1 MRTTTLLRTGVI
13 VLALWQ
19 AGPALWAVVSP
30 EGFYSA
36 FPTPDHAWVSS
47 HPPYNEHLVRDLG
60 LAALQLVPVA
70 AVCVK
75 WPEPVFVRAV
85 LVASLVFSLPHMVY
99 HETHAAHTD
108 DLLWQRVAL
117 WLPILLAVSLLPLT
131 RVREKERSARP

>member
-1 MRTTTLLRTGVI
+1 MRTATLLRTGII

-30 EGFYSA
+30 EGFYWA
-36 FPTPDHAWVSS
+36 FPTPDHAWVSA

-75 WPEPVFVRAV
+75 WPQPVFVRAV
-85 LVASLVFSLPHMVY
+85 LIASLVFSLPHMVY
-99 HETHAAHTD
+99 HETHVAHTH
-108 DLLWQRVAL
+108 DLLWQRAAL
-117 WLPILLAVSLLPLT
+117 WFPILLAISLLPLT
-131 RVREKERSARP
+131 RARAKEPVRP